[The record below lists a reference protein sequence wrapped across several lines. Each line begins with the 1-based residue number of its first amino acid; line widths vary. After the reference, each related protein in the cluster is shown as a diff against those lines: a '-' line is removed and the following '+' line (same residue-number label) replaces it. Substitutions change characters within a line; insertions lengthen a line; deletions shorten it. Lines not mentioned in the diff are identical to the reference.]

1 MRTVTL
7 VWYVRSKIAMKN
19 LSDIE
24 IIDSVNRG
32 NHQDYSLL
40 IDRYKDKAFSLLK
53 RMLKNEMDA
62 EEVLQD
68 SFLKAF
74 SSLKDF
80 RGDAKFSTWFYKIVF
95 NSALTT
101 IASKKRKIEQEMS
114 SYDETFELGYN
125 DNKIYATTE
134 NAQGYVLKLV
144 DKLPLRNALV
154 TILFYVDGLSLNE
167 ISQVMGTSLVNTK
180 VLLHRSRNALRDLL
194 LKHNYQEELL

>member
-1 MRTVTL
+1 M
-7 VWYVRSKIAMKN
+7 SMKH

-24 IIDSVNRG
+24 IIESVNRG

-74 SSLKDF
+74 NSLKDF
-80 RGDAKFSTWFYKIVF
+80 RQDAKFSTWFYKIVF
-95 NSALTT
+95 NSALTV
-101 IASKKRKIEQEMS
+101 IASKKRKIEQEMKS
-114 SYDETFELGYN
+114 IDESFDPGIF
-125 DNKIYATTE
+125 DNQIYSTTE
-134 NAQGYVLKLV
+134 NARGYVLKMV
-144 DKLPLRNALV
+144 DKLPLRNAIV

-194 LKHNYQEELL
+194 LKHNYQEEML

>member
-114 SYDETFELGYN
+114 SYDEAFELGYN
-125 DNKIYATTE
+125 DNRIYATTE